1 MHIGRGKTKQKKK
14 KKKKNK
20 KTVYVSGCDAMMQ
33 IVHLAKLFSMRDS
46 VDPTGAVPTPSHGF
60 SQDVE
65 EEANS
70 YFQKVYTSSQS
81 VDEFI
86 AIIKSFRVSINPREQ
101 EIFKCMIH
109 NLFDEYR
116 FFHKYPETE
125 LKVFLAVESISA
137 PTLYSFYQL
146 AHSVR

>member
-1 MHIGRGKTKQKKK
+1 MQIWRC
-14 KKKKNK
+14 N
-20 KTVYVSGCDAMMQ
+20 AMMQ
-33 IVHLAKLFSMRDS
+33 ILQLAKLFSMRDN
-46 VDPTGAVPTPSHGF
+46 VDPTGAAPTPSHGF
-60 SQDVE
+60 SHDVE

-70 YFQKVYTSSQS
+70 YFQKVYTSNQS

-125 LKVFLAVESISA
+125 LKVFRPTLHTVHSRSQL
-137 PTLYSFYQL
+137 TLYSITTDC
-146 AHSVR
+146 ADNRHSIRAPDPAPAGRRE